1 MTADRDS
8 ALVTSGIGLVTGA
21 GSGIGR
27 ACALAL
33 LDVGWSVVLAGRGM
47 GALVETAELAG
58 EAAGRAVAVA
68 ADIGRPDDVNA
79 LFSVVRETFGRLD
92 LLFNNAAQVMP
103 YTPIEDVSYEDWT
116 RVVQTNVTGTFL
128 CSQAAVRLMKMQKP
142 MGGRIINNAAPSA
155 HVPRPDSAAFTA
167 TKHAIAGLTR
177 SLSLDGR
184 KYDIA
189 CGQIDI
195 GNVTP
200 SGRTQP
206 AVKQADGTFAVEPTM
221 DVRHVAEMVVLM
233 ASLPLD
239 ANVQYV
245 TVMPTKM
252 PLVGRG

>member
-1 MTADRDS
+1 VTADRDAAFAMS
-8 ALVTSGIGLVTGA
+8 TVALVTGA

-33 LDVGWSVVLAGRGM
+33 VDQGWDVVLAGRGM
-47 GALVETAELAG
+47 KALVETAELATG
-58 EAAGRAVAVA
+58 KRGRAVPVA
-68 ADIGRPDDVNA
+68 ADIGRPDDVAA

-103 YTPIEDVSYEDWT
+103 YTPIEDVTYEDWT
-116 RVVQTNVTGTFL
+116 RVVQTNITGTFL
-128 CSQAAVRLMKMQKP
+128 CSQAAVRLMKSQDP

-167 TKHAIAGLTR
+167 SKHAIAGLTR

-206 AVKQADGTFAVEPTM
+206 AVKQADGTFAVEPTI
-221 DVRHVAEMVVLM
+221 DVRYVAETVVLM
-233 ASLPLD
+233 ASMPLD

-252 PLVGRG
+252 PYVGRG

>member
-1 MTADRDS
+1 VTAGPDS
-8 ALVTSGIGLVTGA
+8 AVVTTRIALITGA

-33 LDVGWSVVLAGRGM
+33 LDQGWSVALAGRGVS
-47 GALVETAELAG
+47 ALLETAELAG
-58 EAAGRAVAVA
+58 EAARRALPVP
-68 ADIGRPDDVNA
+68 ADIGRPGDVDA

-103 YTPIEDVSYEDWT
+103 YTPIEDVTYEDWI

-128 CSQAAVRLMKMQKP
+128 CSQAAVRLMKTQKP

-200 SGRTQP
+200 VGRAQP
-206 AVKQADGTFAVEPTM
+206 AVRQADGTFAVEPTM
-221 DVRHVAEMVVLM
+221 DVRHVAEMIVLM
-233 ASLPLD
+233 ASMPLD

-252 PLVGRG
+252 PFVGRG